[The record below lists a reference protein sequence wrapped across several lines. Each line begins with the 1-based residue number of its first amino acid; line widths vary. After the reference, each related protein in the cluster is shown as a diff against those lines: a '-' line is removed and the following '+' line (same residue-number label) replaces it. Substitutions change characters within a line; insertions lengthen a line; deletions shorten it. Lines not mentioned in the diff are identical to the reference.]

1 MRERGPR
8 FMFLQTNQRCN
19 LRCTHC
25 EYWRLDDDDRAHYVT
40 LEGRRELVREFAALG
55 GENVVTCGGE
65 PMLDLDEYFDL
76 AKACRAAGVGF
87 LSVVNGTRI
96 QSQAVAAR
104 MIEEGPTEITVS
116 LDHWQPDENDRL
128 RGVKN
133 AHLMAVR
140 ALELLIDA
148 RGNSSERIER
158 TPLYAMTILSEDT
171 WPTLEQFYEFAL
183 EEIGVDKL
191 KLNVLQPTFQGVGAD
206 TFFDGARVSD
216 VDACMA
222 MIRKCD
228 ARWHIPR
235 NPEWLA
241 AVEMYLRSVQSVAS
255 PLLGWNNRGT
265 KEAICN
271 SYDRNIMIDLY
282 GRARLCFSDSF
293 PHVQLLESGDLTRF
307 WNVDS
312 LPIRQLMI
320 GCKQFCGI
328 SHSVRA
334 ASSLIGRTEGKP

>member
-1 MRERGPR
+1 MRPHGPR

-25 EYWRLDDDDRAHYVT
+25 EYWRLDDDRKAEYVT
-40 LEGRRELVREFAALG
+40 LEGRRELVREFAELG

-65 PMLDLDEYFDL
+65 PMLDLEEYFEL
-76 AKACRAAGVGF
+76 AAACRAAGVGF

-96 QSQAVAAR
+96 QSAAVAER
-104 MIEEGPTEITVS
+104 MIADGPTEITVS
-116 LDHWQPDENDRL
+116 LDHWLPDEHDRL

-133 AHLMAVR
+133 SWLMAVTALRNLLEARRYSSR
-140 ALELLIDA
+140 AVAI
-148 RGNSSERIER
+148 
-158 TPLYAMTILSEDT
+158 YAMTILSEDT
-171 WPTLEQFYEFAL
+171 WPTLDAFYELAL
-183 EEIGVDKL
+183 DVIGVDKL
-191 KLNVLQPTFQGVGAD
+191 KLNLIQPTFQGVGPDAY
-206 TFFDGARVSD
+206 FNGARVSD
-216 VDACMA
+216 VAACMA

-228 ARWHIPR
+228 QRWKIGR
-235 NPEWLA
+235 NPEWLV
-241 AVEMYLRSVQSVAS
+241 AVEMYLQSLTSVAS

-282 GRARLCFSDSF
+282 GRARLCFSEAF
-293 PHVQLLESGDLTRF
+293 PSVQLYESGDLTRF
-307 WNVDS
+307 WLEDS
-312 LPIRQLMI
+312 LPIRQRMI

-334 ASSLIGRTEGKP
+334 ASSLLRKAEP